1 MSTPPILSTRGE
13 TIVIG
18 MGELRVTRDPSAVL
32 TCLGLGSCIGICFY
46 DPISK
51 AGGMAHVVLPW
62 FSDAHGKDPSA
73 KYADMGIQMLIESMQ
88 KLGATKSKLVVKIAG
103 GAQMSMAAGFNGVFK
118 IGEDNLKAVT
128 TTLGREGVHLAASD
142 TGGNRGRT
150 VRFFVGSGKVT
161 VATAGTEPREL

>member
-1 MSTPPILSTRGE
+1 MSNRGE

-18 MGELRVTRDPSAVL
+18 MGELLITQDSSAVL
-32 TCLGLGSCIGICFY
+32 TCLGLGSCIGICVY
-46 DPISK
+46 DPINK

-62 FSDAHGKDPSA
+62 YDKTTGKDPSA
-73 KYADMGIQMLIESMQ
+73 KYADVGVRILIQSMR
-88 KLGATKSKLVVKIAG
+88 KLGTPISKLVVKIAG

-118 IGEDNLKAVT
+118 IGEDNLASVKAA
-128 TTLGREGVHLAASD
+128 LGHEGVRVVGAD

-150 VRFFVGSGKVT
+150 VRLFIDSGKVT

>member
-1 MSTPPILSTRGE
+1 MSNRGE

-18 MGELRVTRDPSAVL
+18 MGELLVTQNPSAVL
-32 TCLGLGSCIGICFY
+32 TCLGLGSCIGVCIY

-51 AGGMAHVVLPW
+51 AGGMAHIVLPW
-62 FSDAHGKDPSA
+62 YSETNGKDPSA
-73 KYADMGIQMLIESMQ
+73 KYADTGVRMLIQSMK
-88 KLGATKSKLVVKIAG
+88 KLGASTSKLVVKIAG

-118 IGEDNLKAVT
+118 IGEDNLAAVT
-128 TTLGREGVHLAASD
+128 TTLGREGVRLVGSD

-150 VRFFVGSGKVT
+150 VRLFVDSGKVT